1 MNNFLKFIE
10 EDIEAKKTLFSSM
23 PTKTKSHI
31 RKFNEKIDEVISK
44 YKIYKA
50 AVKKY
55 LDTKS
60 KSFNVTC
67 DDKGLDKL
75 KERVTTLERVR
86 FILNP
91 TNTYFEKMGFDNL
104 LFQISNYYD
113 FNFNSLNDIINQ
125 FLDKFELVGIKL
137 PSEAFDYTCYVR
149 EYMTAFLEVRNKKS
163 KDYSKVSEIFEKIY
177 WVNPEIIE
185 HIELNFRKLIKE
197 FEKKFIDYIHKLQR
211 TIKLENKI
219 SDYEDCLDQLK
230 IAYTELEMASRE
242 NISDIINL
250 AKEGIIDINNY
261 FEDSKIRTG
270 AYTSLMVD
278 SSRLD
283 DKVVMD
289 KFYED
294 LEKLKLNIEE
304 YENYLKFTPLINDFK
319 TTYEKQ
325 IPSDE
330 KNSNKAEV
338 TKNLKNIE
346 SQINEKEAKLRKLNK
361 KIFSSKDGFFRSRNN
376 EVKQLKIDSIKQA
389 KELYNLYKLYDEEYF
404 KEKVLSILNNSL
416 TISELLHL
424 YYSFDYFKKMTIKK
438 VFDITSYDE
447 IIKYSEDFD
456 LFAMN
461 PNNVIIDGV
470 LLFEEVN
477 VARII
482 INKYRLNN
490 INLTEEVLFGDLKA
504 LLEKIKLLLRV
515 KKIEE
520 CQMPVEKIWFMAQ
533 VEKFNRMENKS
544 NNSS

>member
-137 PSEAFDYTCYVR
+137 PSEDFDYTCYVR